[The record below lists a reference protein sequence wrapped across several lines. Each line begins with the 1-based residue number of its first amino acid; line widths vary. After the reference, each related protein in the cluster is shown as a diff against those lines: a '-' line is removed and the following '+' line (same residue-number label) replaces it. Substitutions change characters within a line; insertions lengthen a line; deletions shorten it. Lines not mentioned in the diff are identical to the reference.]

1 MECVMEL
8 KYNMFVADKSLMLLP
23 GLASFVAVVS
33 AGSFTGAAKAS
44 GTDKAVLSRR
54 VARLESALELRLLN
68 RTTRSVHVT
77 DDGRALFDRVVD
89 PLDQVLAALAM
100 TATSDKIQGEVRIST
115 FAEAAGIWGV
125 IAAELQIQHSELSLS
140 LAVSQEERGLVDGGF
155 DLRLTAGHLS
165 DSSMIARK
173 LGIWR
178 HVLVASPEWVRNHPK
193 LRDPI
198 DLAKDWIL
206 FDGIPFADQWIFE
219 RGASSVTVH
228 MGSAMVCSDGMLAR
242 TALYEGVGV
251 TAAPPFF
258 VQRDIE
264 DGRLVRVLPEWRT
277 AHVYPLWTVRPHREF
292 VPARVQ
298 AVIDMAEKVVRAA
311 APSWALLTD

>member
-1 MECVMEL
+1 MEL

-23 GLASFVAVVS
+23 GLASFVAVVN
-33 AGSFTGAAKAS
+33 AGSFTRAAKAS

-77 DDGRALFDRVVD
+77 DGGRALFDRVVD
-89 PLDQVLAALAM
+89 PLDQVLAALAT
-100 TATSDKIQGEVRIST
+100 TATQDKIQGEVRIST
-115 FAEAAGIWGV
+115 FSEAAGIWSV
-125 IAAELQIQHSELSLS
+125 IVAKLQVQHAELSLS
-140 LAVSQEERGLVDGGF
+140 LAVSQEEHGLVDGGF

-178 HVLVASPEWVRNHPK
+178 HVLVASPAWVKNHPK
-193 LRDPI
+193 LRSPI
-198 DLAKDWIL
+198 DLARDWIL
-206 FDGIPFADQWIFE
+206 FDGIPFADRWVFE

-228 MGSAMVCSDGMLAR
+228 MESSIVCSDGMLAR

-277 AHVYPLWTVRPHREF
+277 AHVHPLWTVRPHREF

-311 APSWALLTD
+311 APSWALLAD

>member
-1 MECVMEL
+1 MKYVMGL
-8 KYNMFVADKSLMLLP
+8 KYNMFVADKSLKLLP

-33 AGSFTGAAKAS
+33 AGSFTRAAKAS

-77 DDGRALFDRVVD
+77 DDGRALFDRVLG
-89 PLDQVLAALAM
+89 PLEQVFAALET
-100 TATSDKIQGEVRIST
+100 TATPDKIQGEVRIST
-115 FAEAAGIWGV
+115 FAEAASFWGV
-125 IAAELQIQHSELSLS
+125 IAAKLQVQHSELSLS

-173 LGIWR
+173 LGTWR

-193 LRDPI
+193 LRDPS
-198 DLAKDWIL
+198 DLARHWIL
-206 FDGIPFADQWIFE
+206 FEGIPFADRWVFE
-219 RGASSVTVH
+219 RGASSITVH
-228 MGSAMVCSDGMLAR
+228 MGSAMACSNGMLAR

-277 AHVYPLWTVRPHREF
+277 AHVHPLWTVRPHREF

-311 APSWALLTD
+311 APGWALLSD

>member
-1 MECVMEL
+1 
-8 KYNMFVADKSLMLLP
+8 MFVADKSLILLS

-33 AGSFTGAAKAS
+33 AGSFTKAAKAS

-54 VARLESALELRLLN
+54 VTRLESALELRLLN

-77 DDGRALFDRVVD
+77 EDGRALFDRVVN
-89 PLDQVLAALAM
+89 PLEQVLAALEK
-100 TATSDKIQGEVRIST
+100 TDTRDKIQGEVRIST
-115 FAEAAGIWGV
+115 FTEAADIWGL
-125 IAAELQIQHSELSLS
+125 IAAELQVQHSELSLS
-140 LAVSQEERGLVDGGF
+140 LSVTQEERGLVDGGF

-193 LRDPI
+193 LRNPS

-206 FDGIPFADQWIFE
+206 FDGIPFADRWVFE

-228 MGSAMVCSDGMLAR
+228 MGSAIVCSDGILAR

-277 AHVYPLWTVRPHREF
+277 AHVHHLWTVRPHREF

-298 AVIDMAEKVVRAA
+298 AVIDMAEKVICAA
-311 APSWALLTD
+311 SPGWALLTD

>member
-1 MECVMEL
+1 M
-8 KYNMFVADKSLMLLP
+8 YNMFVADKSLILLP

-33 AGSFTGAAKAS
+33 AGSFTQAAKAS

-54 VARLESALELRLLN
+54 VARLESVLELRLLN
-68 RTTRSVHVT
+68 LTTRSIHVT
-77 DDGRALFDRVVD
+77 DEGRALFDCVVG
-89 PLDQVLAALAM
+89 PLEQVLAALET
-100 TATSDKIQGEVRIST
+100 TATQDKIKGEVRIST
-115 FAEAAGIWGV
+115 FAEAAGIWSV
-125 IAAELQIQHSELSLS
+125 IAAELQVQHSELSLS
-140 LAVSQEERGLVDGGF
+140 LAVSQEERELVDGGF

-173 LGIWR
+173 VGIWR

-193 LRDPI
+193 LRDPT
-198 DLAKDWIL
+198 DLARHWIL
-206 FDGIPFADQWIFE
+206 FDGIPFADRWVFE

-228 MGSAMVCSDGMLAR
+228 MRSAIVCSDGNLVR

-258 VQRDIE
+258 VKRDIE

-277 AHVYPLWTVRPHREF
+277 AHLHPLWTVRPHRAF

-298 AVIDMAEKVVRAA
+298 AVIDMVETVVRAA
-311 APSWALLTD
+311 APGWALLAD